1 MLISKSRYLFSVAL
15 ITAIIIITDGC
26 NHRAYKVELPGKLPT
41 TDIIAEEELPVDI
54 EVIIGATDII
64 TQLYEKSDKLL
75 SAAWNS
81 RENLYQMLFILHN
94 VYREGLN
101 PEDYHLSAIEKLT
114 EKIILSKEA
123 EVRDVARLELLLTDA
138 FLLLSA
144 HLALGKTDA
153 VTIDPQWKASRRVLT
168 IDLGKFADS
177 TLLNNRIIENLQ
189 KLTPAHREYSNLKKA
204 LVEYRRIKDKG
215 GWGRFYTILPKLE
228 KGMCDPNIALLR
240 NRLAIIQLYIENDT
254 VNKNLFDHSL
264 YKQVMI
270 FQLRNGLTADGV
282 VGKATIEAMNIPVEE
297 RIATI
302 EANLERWRWLSN
314 DLGECYIKVN
324 IANFDLQVIEKDD
337 MVFRTEAIVGL
348 TNRKTPVFSSIMKY
362 LVLNPD
368 WTVPPTILNDD
379 VIPSVIDNPEYLAEK
394 NLKILR
400 IDGTEVDPLTID
412 WINIVNTGFPYRV
425 HQEPGPENALG
436 RIKFIFP
443 NQYSVYIHDTPNRN
457 LFGRTD
463 RSFSS
468 GCIRV
473 NNPLDL
479 AAWLMKGNPAWTP
492 EQIKNVIDQ
501 GKEQIVSLATPIQVH
516 IVYLTAWAGDDGIV
530 YFRKDIYD
538 RDQPLM
544 AALKQG
550 LPGADQ

>member
-15 ITAIIIITDGC
+15 ITAIIIIFDGC
-26 NHRAYKVELPGKLPT
+26 NYRAYKVELPGKLTT

-177 TLLNNRIIENLQ
+177 TLLNNRITENLQ

-215 GWGRFYTILPKLE
+215 GWGRFNTILPKLE
-228 KGMCDPNIALLR
+228 KGMCDPDIALLR
-240 NRLAIIQLYIENDT
+240 NRLAIIQVYTENDT

-314 DLGECYIKVN
+314 DLGERYIKVN

-412 WINIVNTGFPYRV
+412 WINIVTTGFPYRV

-436 RIKFIFP
+436 RVKFIFP

-457 LFGRTD
+457 LFGLTD

-473 NNPLDL
+473 NNPMAL
-479 AAWLMKGNPAWTP
+479 AAWLMKDNPAWTP
-492 EQIKNVIDQ
+492 AQIKIVIDQ
-501 GKEQIVSLATPIQVH
+501 GKERIVNLITPIQVH
-516 IVYLTAWAGDDGIV
+516 IVYLTAWAEDDGLV

-550 LPGADQ
+550 LPGTDQ

>member
-1 MLISKSRYLFSVAL
+1 MSVNKFRYSISVAL
-15 ITAIIIITDGC
+15 MTSIILISDGC
-26 NHRAYKVELPGKLPT
+26 IPTAFNVGLPETIPAI
-41 TDIIAEEELPVDI
+41 DEIAEKEFPVVK
-54 EVIIGATDII
+54 EVIFVAPDLI

-75 SAAWNS
+75 SASWNS
-81 RENLYQMLFILHN
+81 RENLYQMLSVLHN
-94 VYREGLN
+94 INREGLN
-101 PEDYHLSAIEKLT
+101 PEDYHLSEIEKLT
-114 EKIILSKEA
+114 DEIILSKNA
-123 EVRDVARLELLLTDA
+123 EVRDVARLEILLTDA
-138 FLLLSA
+138 FLLLSS

-153 VTIDPQWKASRRVLT
+153 VIIDPQWKASRRALT
-168 IDLGKFADS
+168 IDLEKFIDS

-189 KLTPAHREYSNLKKA
+189 KLTPAHREYNNLKKA
-204 LVEYRRIKDKG
+204 LAEYRLIEEKG
-215 GWGRFYTILPKLE
+215 GWVGFSTILPKLE
-228 KGMCDPNIALLR
+228 KGMCEPDIALLR
-240 NRLAIIQLYIENDT
+240 NRLAKTQVYIENDT

-264 YKQVMI
+264 HEQVML

-314 DLGECYIKVN
+314 DLGERYIKVN

-337 MVFRTEAIVGL
+337 MVFSTEAIVGL
-348 TNRKTPVFSSIMKY
+348 ISRKTPVFSSIMTY

-379 VIPSVIDNPEYLAEK
+379 VIPSVINNPEYLAEK

-412 WINIVNTGFPYRV
+412 WINIVTTDFPYRV
-425 HQEPGPENALG
+425 HQEPGPGNALG
-436 RIKFIFP
+436 RVKFIFP

-457 LFGRTD
+457 LFDRTD
-463 RSFSS
+463 RSLSS

-473 NNPLDL
+473 NNPIAL
-479 AAWLMKGNPAWTP
+479 AAWLMKDNPSWTP
-492 EQIKNVIDQ
+492 AQIKIVIDQ
-501 GKEQIVSLATPIQVH
+501 GMERAVSLITPIQVH
-516 IVYLTAWAGDDGIV
+516 IVYLTAWAENDGLV

-538 RDQPLM
+538 RDKQVM

-550 LPGADQ
+550 LPVEEH